1 MTDIKEEK
9 ELNILR
15 NSVLLGERIKNKK
28 LIKSPQLIKT
38 INILVNFLKKKKIN
52 LLWWNSNK

>member
-15 NSVLLGERIKNKK
+15 NAVLLGEKIKNKN
-28 LIKSPQLIKT
+28 LIKSPQLIKPKL
-38 INILVNFLKKKKIN
+38 N
-52 LLWWNSNK
+52 

>member
-15 NSVLLGERIKNKK
+15 NSVLLGEKIKNKK

-38 INILVNFLKKKKIN
+38 INILVNFLKKKN
-52 LLWWNSNK
+52 